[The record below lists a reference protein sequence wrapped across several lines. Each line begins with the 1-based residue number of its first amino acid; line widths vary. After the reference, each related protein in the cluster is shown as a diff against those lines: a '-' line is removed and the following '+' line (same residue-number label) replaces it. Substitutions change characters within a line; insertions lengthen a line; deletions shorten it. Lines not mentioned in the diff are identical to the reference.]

1 MTADWRRAIEDD
13 DVEVLE
19 RLHRGGADLD
29 ALDAHGQ
36 SGVMLA
42 ALRGASKAAAW
53 LVARGARLDHTAKYG
68 LSALM
73 LAVINDRPEIV
84 RILIDAGADRTLRGV
99 GAPGFSGKTALDLA
113 TAAGRTDI
121 ARMIAQES

>member
-1 MTADWRRAIEDD
+1 MTTEWRHAIEND
-13 DVEVLE
+13 DVLMLE
-19 RLHRGGADLD
+19 HLHQAGADLD

-36 SGVMLA
+36 SGLMLC
-42 ALRGASKAAAW
+42 ALRGSSKAAAW
-53 LVARGARLDHTAKYG
+53 LVSRGAALDRTAKYG

-84 RILIDAGADRTLRGV
+84 RALIDGGADRSIRGT

-113 TAAGRTDI
+113 TAAGRTEI
-121 ARMIAQES
+121 ARLIAQE